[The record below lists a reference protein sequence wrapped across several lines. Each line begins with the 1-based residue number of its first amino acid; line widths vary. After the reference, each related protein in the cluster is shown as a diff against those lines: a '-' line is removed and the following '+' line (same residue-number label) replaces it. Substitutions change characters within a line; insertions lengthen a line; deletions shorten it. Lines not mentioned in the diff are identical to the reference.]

1 MKFCKIYSNNNEQ
14 FHNIK
19 FYDGFNVILA
29 EITDKSKMEKDT
41 HNLGKTSLISL
52 IDFLLLK
59 EINNKSK
66 FFLTKV
72 GFEGQVFFAELKLN
86 NGKYL
91 IIRREVNN
99 PTKISFKINE
109 HELDGFQTQL
119 DYDEENLS
127 LDKAKQKLNEYLG
140 FDVLPKWQYRK
151 SVTYLLRTQK
161 DFLDVFKLD
170 KFKGGRDKDWKP
182 FMFDLL
188 GFDGEIIKKKYDLE
202 DERQEL
208 INKLDTLKQ
217 EANINLDERDKIT
230 GLLDIKSD
238 EKKKIEDKID
248 KFNFYEND
256 KAINQELVEEIDFRI
271 QLLNTRR
278 YSLSLEI
285 KKIELSLSTKQGTIN
300 LNKLKNL
307 YEDVKIYFP
316 DDLFHNYEMLLDFK
330 KSITEERNKVLHENF
345 KAINQEYNIL
355 DVELKQLEAQKE
367 GVLSYLTEKSSY
379 SKFKDTQKKLA
390 KIEADI
396 ILLEEK
402 LKAIDR
408 TSLIAKD
415 IEIKQNNINDI
426 IKEINALI
434 SEQRHSEI
442 RKIFNSIIN
451 EILNTNALISLKQNQ
466 NGNVEFEANI
476 QNPNDLTITQADY
489 GNTYRKLLCVAFDL
503 SILIHYAN
511 KSFYRFA
518 YHDGAL
524 EGLDDRK
531 KTKYLSLIR
540 STCSK
545 YGLQY
550 ILTLIDSDL
559 PKNESGNIIN
569 FPDNEICL
577 RLHDKDD
584 SGRLFKK
591 SF

>member
-1 MKFCKIYSNNNEQ
+1 MKFRKIYSNNNEH

-29 EITDKSKMEKDT
+29 EITDKSKTEKDT

-66 FFLTKV
+66 FFLTRG
-72 GFEGQVFFAELKLN
+72 GFEGQVFFAEFKLN
-86 NGKYL
+86 SGKYL
-91 IIRREVNN
+91 IVRRGVNN

-109 HELDGFQTQL
+109 YELDGFKTQIN
-119 DYDEENLS
+119 YDEE
-127 LDKAKQKLNEYLG
+127 DIPIEKAKQKLNEYLG

-151 SVTYLLRTQK
+151 SVTYFLRTQK

-170 KFKGGRDKDWKP
+170 KFKAGKDIDWKP

-188 GFDGEIIKKKYDLE
+188 GFDSEVIKKKYDLE
-202 DERQEL
+202 DEINEL
-208 INKLDTLKQ
+208 EKKIKTLQQ
-217 EANINLDERDKIT
+217 EADINIEERDKIT

-238 EKKKIEDKID
+238 EKNKIEEKID
-248 KFNFYEND
+248 RFNFFETD
-256 KAINQELVEEIDFRI
+256 KAINKELVEDIDFRI
-271 QLLNTRR
+271 QILNTKR
-278 YSLSLEI
+278 YNITIEI
-285 KKIELSLSTKQGTIN
+285 EKIESSLSTIQGTIN
-300 LNKLKNL
+300 IDKLKNL
-307 YEDVKIYFP
+307 YEDIKIYFP
-316 DDLFHNYEMLLDFK
+316 DNLIHDYEMLVDFK
-330 KSITEERNKVLHENF
+330 KSIIEERNKVLHENL
-345 KAINQEYNIL
+345 KVIKKEVIIL
-355 DVELKQLEAQKE
+355 DDELKQLEVRKE
-367 GVLSYLTEKSSY
+367 GFLSYLTEKDSY
-379 SKFKDTQKKLA
+379 SKFKDTQKQLT
-390 KIEADI
+390 KIEAEI
-396 ILLEEK
+396 ILLKYK
-402 LKAIDR
+402 LEAIDK
-408 TSLIAKD
+408 TSLLARD
-415 IEIKQNNINDI
+415 IEIKQNE
-426 IKEINALI
+426 IKDNTKKIDALI
-434 SEQRHSEI
+434 SEQKHSEI
-442 RKIFNSIIN
+442 RKIFNYIIN

-476 QNPNDLTITQADY
+476 QNPKDLMITQADY
-489 GNTYRKLLCVAFDL
+489 GNTYRKLLCIAFDL

-511 KSFYRFA
+511 KSFYRFV

-531 KTKYLSLIR
+531 KVKYLSLIR
-540 STCSK
+540 SICSK

-559 PKNESGNIIN
+559 PEDENGNIIK

-584 SGRLFKK
+584 GGRLFKK